1 MTPLEL
7 TSPCAEETRRIG
19 EILGG
24 ELRSGDV
31 VLLHGDLGAGKTTL
45 TQGIAHGLGVAD
57 SVQSPTFTLVGEHTG
72 RGADGGE
79 IALHHLDLYRLNDVA
94 ELESFGYDQY
104 LDPVDAVSVIEWPE
118 RAGDWRPDRYLLVE
132 MIADGGDRRRLR
144 LSSPPRDER
153 GEATIR
159 RIAERLESDSPPPL
173 DEARNS

>member
-7 TSPCAEETRRIG
+7 TSRSADETRRIG
-19 EILGG
+19 EIIGG

-45 TQGIAHGLGVAD
+45 TQGIARGLGVAD
-57 SVQSPTFTLVGEHTG
+57 YVQSPTFTLVGEHAG
-72 RGADGGE
+72 RDADGVE
-79 IALHHLDLYRLNDVA
+79 IALHHLDLYRLDDVA

-104 LDPVDAVSVIEWPE
+104 LEPVAAVSVIEWPE
-118 RAGDWRPDRYLLVE
+118 RAGGWLPDRYLLVE
-132 MIADGGDRRRLR
+132 LIADIGDRRQLR

-159 RIAERLESDSPPPL
+159 RIAERIAIDSSPPL
-173 DEARNS
+173 DEAQT